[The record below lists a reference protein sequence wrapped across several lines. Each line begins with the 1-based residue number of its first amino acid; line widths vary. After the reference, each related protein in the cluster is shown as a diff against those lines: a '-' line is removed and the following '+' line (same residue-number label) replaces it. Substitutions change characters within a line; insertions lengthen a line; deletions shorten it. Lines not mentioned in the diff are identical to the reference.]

1 MPFWTGGRSGSQ
13 ASYRSGT
20 DQMRRYYILQTVEGG
35 FFLYIARC
43 ENEQNILKVPFRE
56 LIVNSVRR
64 SSHAQICFATL
75 PFWTGGRSGSQA
87 SSSTGLV
94 EIKCI
99 GDSVLHFMNGGESF
113 YTLQDVKMNKIF

>member
-1 MPFWTGGRSGSQ
+1 MEARLLTGLVQIKCVGITFYKRW
-13 ASYRSGT
+13 R
-20 DQMRRYYILQTVEGG
+20 E

-43 ENEQNILKVPFRE
+43 KNEQNILKVPFRE